1 MPVLASAVPFASR
14 QCCTLS
20 VFCDRSQCSSSAGS
34 QRKPMAHGALLLLFL
49 GVALQDVQAGTRKPT
64 DPPNNTPAAEQGA
77 DLRAQTYRRGQRQ
90 QPTLHLSAQPTGGAA
105 ALHQAAPGEHPT
117 AGPQQTGG
125 HTAAR
130 SNPRRDVRP
139 TTTHAART
147 RTGRA
152 SRPSPAT

>member
-34 QRKPMAHGALLLLFL
+34 QRNPMAHGALLLLFL
-49 GVALQDVQAGTRKPT
+49 GVALQDVQAGTRKST
-64 DPPNNTPAAEQGA
+64 DPPN
-77 DLRAQTYRRGQRQ
+77 RAQTYRRGQHQ
-90 QPTLHLSAQPTGGAA
+90 QPTLHLSAQPTGSSSAPPSSSRGAPHSRPA
-105 ALHQAAPGEHPT
+105 ADGGTHGSSRVAAIPGN
-117 AGPQQTGG
+117 
-125 HTAAR
+125 
-130 SNPRRDVRP
+130 SNSRDVRP
-139 TTTHAART
+139 TTTYAART